1 MIHPVD
7 NKIDPNVDP
16 EIITYIEPDTG
27 RQSQSDRPNDWPT
40 DTDPSPPPPVIINR
54 SNPGNM
60 GLGGLVGLV
69 SPLFYNDNSPLI
81 APSLTTQ

>member
-27 RQSQSDRPNDWPT
+27 RQSQSDRPND
-40 DTDPSPPPPVIINR
+40 
-54 SNPGNM
+54 
-60 GLGGLVGLV
+60 
-69 SPLFYNDNSPLI
+69 
-81 APSLTTQ
+81 